1 MTRKISAVR
10 SPTNAMLVGGGA
22 TVVAVMPVFLT
33 GAMSVQM
40 ADDLAFGV
48 AGLGTAAGLFRMTQV
63 GTSVFLGRL
72 ADRLGAVWSLRLA
85 ALISA
90 TACAGIAMSART
102 LLSLSLWLVF
112 GSCANALGQ
121 PAANRLLIYRVPSER
136 LGWAFGLKQSATP
149 VASMLAG
156 LAVPILALS
165 VGWRYAFLANAFL
178 ALAVVIAVGKRLPGP
193 NPSAGTTRPAKARLE
208 NRRMV
213 LLFATALGL
222 ALMANAS
229 IPTFFVGSA
238 VESGVAIST
247 AGYLL
252 AAGSLCA
259 VIVRL
264 VAGWW
269 CDNRGGQPLV
279 IASWTI
285 GIGSIGIGMI
295 ATSDPRLMPVGV
307 IVAMAGAWGFNGLF
321 WFAMVRA
328 YRNTPG
334 RITGALAPGGFV
346 GATSGTFVF
355 GFVVAQTSYPFAW
368 WMNTAIAIIAA
379 VMMAIGARRLAGW
392 EELQRSNDPTG

>member
-1 MTRKISAVR
+1 VTQSISPGR
-10 SPTNAMLVGGGA
+10 TPTNAMLVGGGA

-72 ADRLGAVWSLRLA
+72 ADRLGAVWSLRLSA
-85 ALISA
+85 IISA
-90 TACAGIAMSART
+90 TACAGIALSART
-102 LLSLSLWLVF
+102 LLSLAIWLIY

-165 VGWRYAFLANAFL
+165 VGWRYAFLVNSAL
-178 ALAVVIAVGKRLPGP
+178 ALLVIVAVGKRVPGP
-193 NPSAGTTRPAKARLE
+193 SPSAGTTRVPKARLE

-213 LLFATALGL
+213 VLFATALGL

-238 VESGVAIST
+238 VESGVAAST

-252 AAGSLCA
+252 AAGSFCA
-259 VIVRL
+259 VVVRL
-264 VAGWW
+264 IAGWW
-269 CDNRGGQPLV
+269 CDNRAGRPLG
-279 IASWTI
+279 IAAWAI
-285 GIGSIGIGMI
+285 GIGSIGIGML
-295 ATSDPRLMPVGV
+295 ATADPRLMTAGV
-307 IVAMAGAWGFNGLF
+307 IIAMAGAWGFNGVF

-328 YRNTPG
+328 YRRTPG

-355 GFVVAQTSYPFAW
+355 GFVVVQSSYSVAW
-368 WMNTAIAIIAA
+368 WFNTVIALIAA
-379 VMMAIGARRLAGW
+379 TMMAVGSRRLERW
-392 EELQRSNDPTG
+392 EQQQAEDSPV

>member
-1 MTRKISAVR
+1 MTDARSAGR
-10 SPTNAMLVGGGA
+10 TPTNAMLVGGGA

-40 ADDLAFGV
+40 AEDLAFGV

-90 TACAGIAMSART
+90 TACAGIALSART
-102 LLSLSLWLVF
+102 LLSLSLWLIY

-121 PAANRLLIYRVPSER
+121 PAANRLLIYRVPSEN

-156 LAVPILALS
+156 LAVPALALS
-165 VGWRYAFLANAFL
+165 VGWRYAFLANTVL
-178 ALAVVIAVGKRLPGP
+178 ALAVIVAVGKRVPGP
-193 NPSAGTTRPAKARLE
+193 SPFAGTTKAPKARLE

-238 VESGVAIST
+238 VESGVAVST

-259 VIVRL
+259 VVVRL
-264 VAGWW
+264 IAGWW
-269 CDNRGGQPLV
+269 CDNRGGRPLD
-279 IASWTI
+279 IAAWAI
-285 GIGSIGIGMI
+285 GIGSIGIALL
-295 ATSDPRLMPVGV
+295 ATSDARLMAVGV
-307 IVAMAGAWGFNGLF
+307 IVAMAGAWGFNGVF

-328 YRNTPG
+328 YRKTPG

-346 GATSGTFVF
+346 GATGGTFVF
-355 GFVVAQTSYPFAW
+355 GFVVAQTSYSVAW
-368 WMNTAIAIIAA
+368 WLNTSIALVAA
-379 VMMAIGARRLAGW
+379 AMMAIGSRQLERW
-392 EELQRSNDPTG
+392 EQRQRAQQASA

>member
-156 LAVPILALS
+156 LAVPMLALS
-165 VGWRYAFLANAFL
+165 VGWRYAFLANALL

-193 NPSAGTTRPAKARLE
+193 NPSAGTTRPTKARLE

-295 ATSDPRLMPVGV
+295 ATSDPRLMPAGV

-368 WMNTAIAIIAA
+368 WMNTAIAVIAA